1 MLAICCCS
9 YGGYMKKSKKMKRV
23 VSGVLSAAMLVN
35 FCAVMPISAF
45 AKDDESQEIT
55 SYNGHRY
62 QLFDMPMDWNEAEAY
77 CESLGGHLA
86 TITSEEEQAD
96 LEELLAIGTKNA
108 YWLGASD
115 LNYDGNWQW
124 ITNEEFS
131 YHNWANQQPDRYLK
145 SENSLMIYREANP
158 LNKDSGFGQWNDL
171 SPDGTCE
178 DDTFF
183 GLDNFGFIC
192 EWESVDSPVEIKNN
206 MKNYAL
212 FSAST
217 TENLSFYGWKS
228 NISGNIYSGASFNYG
243 GSELYVN
250 GRIDAVG
257 NINASGWKI
266 EVNEQNENVESV
278 EKIDFDEVIHDN
290 AQPYEYY
297 EESPA
302 YIEDKTVINSS
313 IKVSGDVVISS
324 TSFEGDCYIIAEGN
338 ITYNVDSFNTTGR
351 VFLYSRNGN
360 ITINGTQIEFN
371 GAMYAPNGQVRFNT
385 NDTTL
390 NGFVWADSIN
400 YGGSVLNVTADNFDM
415 VEPKSIVKTY
425 TIDEDF
431 NEGELNGLSLAVPN
445 PLSTT

>member
-192 EWESVDSPVEIKNN
+192 E
-206 MKNYAL
+206 
-212 FSAST
+212 
-217 TENLSFYGWKS
+217 
-228 NISGNIYSGASFNYG
+228 
-243 GSELYVN
+243 
-250 GRIDAVG
+250 
-257 NINASGWKI
+257 
-266 EVNEQNENVESV
+266 
-278 EKIDFDEVIHDN
+278 
-290 AQPYEYY
+290 
-297 EESPA
+297 
-302 YIEDKTVINSS
+302 
-313 IKVSGDVVISS
+313 
-324 TSFEGDCYIIAEGN
+324 
-338 ITYNVDSFNTTGR
+338 
-351 VFLYSRNGN
+351 
-360 ITINGTQIEFN
+360 
-371 GAMYAPNGQVRFNT
+371 
-385 NDTTL
+385 
-390 NGFVWADSIN
+390 
-400 YGGSVLNVTADNFDM
+400 
-415 VEPKSIVKTY
+415 
-425 TIDEDF
+425 
-431 NEGELNGLSLAVPN
+431 
-445 PLSTT
+445 

>member
-1 MLAICCCS
+1 MEKNFNRIMSGIVSIALLA
-9 YGGYMKKSKKMKRV
+9 
-23 VSGVLSAAMLVN
+23 N
-35 FCAVMPISAF
+35 FCTVMPISAF
-45 AKDDESQEIT
+45 AKDDEVQEI
-55 SYNGHRY
+55 SNDNGHRY
-62 QLFDMPMDWNEAEAY
+62 QLFDTSMSWNEAEAY
-77 CESLGGHLA
+77 CESLGGHLV
-86 TITSEEEQAD
+86 TVNSEEEQKFIED
-96 LEELLAIGTKNA
+96 SLLTLGTKKTYFIGLSRTTSEEPWTWVINESFD
-108 YWLGASD
+108 YS
-115 LNYDGNWQW
+115 NWDNGEPNS
-124 ITNEEFS
+124 T
-131 YHNWANQQPDRYLK
+131 
-145 SENSLMIYREANP
+145 SENYVHMYANTG
-158 LNKDSGFGQWNDL
+158 NFGTWNN
-171 SPDGTCE
+171 
-178 DDTFF
+178 TFNYVE
-183 GLDNFGFIC
+183 GNSNHSTANAGFIC

-250 GRIDAVG
+250 GKIDTVG
-257 NINASGWKI
+257 TITANGWKKEI
-266 EVNEQNENVESV
+266 NERNESV
-278 EKIDFDEVIHDN
+278 APVDVIDFDKVIHDN
-290 AQPYEYY
+290 AQPYEYF

-302 YIEDKTVINSS
+302 YIEDKTVISSS

-338 ITYNVDSFNTTGR
+338 ITYNVDSFNTAGR

-371 GAMYAPNGQVRFNT
+371 GAMYAPNGQVKFNT
-385 NDTTL
+385 NDTTI

-415 VEPKSIVKTY
+415 VEPRSIVKTY

-445 PLSTT
+445 QLVL